1 MGNDSDD
8 SRLFISAA
16 VSSEE
21 LLRRARARLRASVE
35 PPADSAA
42 GSTNLQIDLVSGAGL
57 LGGWYS
63 AEHFGDVPVRW
74 TQRCFD
80 FAADVGAAT
89 HVEIDALLPEESGL
103 AELRGRLWVNDCA
116 GDAFRIRPGWNRL
129 LVPIPA
135 GVSGPAHFSIDA
147 GAAWC
152 PLEQSVN
159 DDGREL
165 SMCVRRLALVR
176 LELPRAPAR
185 RARSVAPPSA
195 PAPAP
200 TAPAAAPLPRQHAVP
215 APASPARRF
224 DTLRA
229 LGRATELEQRIG
241 ECESAIAGMI
251 PGLEPRLSGTEAR
264 LRDVEARLQGM
275 QSALESAL
283 EEVENALSALVSVLE
298 ARLAAIEDA
307 HRELRADVAASN
319 DTPAPRTKP

>member
-16 VSSEE
+16 LSSEE
-21 LLRRARARLRASVE
+21 LLRRARARLRASVA
-35 PPADSAA
+35 PPAGHAA
-42 GSTNLQIDLVSGAGL
+42 DSTNLQIDLVSGTGL
-57 LGGWYS
+57 LGGWFS
-63 AEHFGDVPVRW
+63 AELFGDVPVRW

-152 PLEQSVN
+152 PLEQSIN

-165 SMCVRRLALVR
+165 GMCVRRLALVR
-176 LELPRAPAR
+176 LELPRASAI

-195 PAPAP
+195 PAP
-200 TAPAAAPLPRQHAVP
+200 TAPAAAARPRQHAAA

-224 DTLRA
+224 ETLRA

-241 ECESAIAGMI
+241 ECESAIAAMI
-251 PGLEPRLSGTEAR
+251 PGIEPRLSGTEAR

-298 ARLAAIEDA
+298 ARLVAIEDA
-307 HRELRADVAASN
+307 HRELRADVAAPS
-319 DTPAPRTKP
+319 DAPAPRSKP